1 MIKRIL
7 WLEYQLW
14 CSCSVPIQCVCSS
27 CLPFSLF
34 FKKKKKNLIFLQ
46 IQISLLFKY
55 FRIATGLFRFH
66 QASLQTQHQNFMVR
80 LTQSKS
86 PFKRWRLFFF
96 LLHSNKVFLKT
107 YNSLSYS
114 LHTHTI
120 WKRSMEKYESSG
132 TLSTT
137 THFLSVFCEVN
148 VVQRCT
154 EEQAGLVQDRLQV
167 SLL

>member
-1 MIKRIL
+1 MMIKRIL
-7 WLEYQLW
+7 WLEYKLW

-34 FKKKKKNLIFLQ
+34 FKKFFFLIFLQ

-120 WKRSMEKYESSG
+120 WKSSSEKYISYTTSNK
-132 TLSTT
+132 T
-137 THFLSVFCEVN
+137 THFRSVLCEAG
-148 VVQRCT
+148 VVQQCT